1 MTVAV
6 LAGLVVLCLALHLVT
21 AGLAALRY
29 LGPDRAA
36 GSTDQPFITLLRPMH
51 GVDAFDRET
60 LAASFGQDYPD
71 YEILFCVADPDDPAC
86 ALARA
91 LIAAHPGARARLLV
105 GDTPI
110 SANPKLNNVAKGWD
124 ESRADFVAMADAN
137 LMLPRD
143 YLAQLAARWR
153 PGVGAVSAPATGSRP
168 GNLWGAVECA
178 FLNTSQARWQLAAD
192 ALGLGYAQGKT
203 LYLNRDVIAAGGG
216 LAALGREMAED
227 LATTKLVRAQG
238 LKVRL
243 TRQLFDQ
250 PVGEKTLGQVWTRQ
264 LRWSRIRRDGVP
276 GLFALEA
283 LQGFLPPLL
292 ALAGLVGLGAAPAWS
307 LPLLILT
314 WYGAEVALARIAG
327 WPMGAQGLT
336 ALVLRDLASPAL
348 WLATFRARDIAWR
361 GTKIAAQAQTRA
373 QDA

>member
-1 MTVAV
+1 MTVSL
-6 LAGLVVLCLALHLVT
+6 LAGLVVLSLALHLVT

-29 LGPDRAA
+29 LGPDRAT
-36 GSTDQPFITLLRPMH
+36 GTKVRPFITLLRPMH
-51 GVDAFDRET
+51 GIDAFDRET
-60 LAASFGQDYPD
+60 LASSFGQDYPE

-91 LIAAHPGARARLLV
+91 LIAAHPSARAGLMV
-105 GDTPI
+105 GDSPI
-110 SANPKLNNVAKGWD
+110 SANPKLNNVAKGW
-124 ESRADFVAMADAN
+124 EASRAEFVAMADAN

-143 YLAQLAARWR
+143 YLAQLAARWT
-153 PGVGAVSAPATGSRP
+153 PGTGAVSAPATGSRP

-178 FLNTSQARWQLAAD
+178 CLNTSQARWQLAAD

-203 LYLNRDVIAAGGG
+203 LYLNRDVIEAGGG

-238 LKVRL
+238 LRVRL
-243 TRQLFDQ
+243 TRRLFDQ
-250 PVGEKTLGQVWTRQ
+250 PVGMKTAAQVWTRQ

-283 LQGFLPPLL
+283 LQGFAPPFL
-292 ALAGLVGLGAAPAWS
+292 ALTGLVALGTAPVWS
-307 LPLLILT
+307 LPLFTVT
-314 WYGAEVALARIAG
+314 WYGAEVALARVAG
-327 WPMGAQGLT
+327 WPMGARGLV
-336 ALVLRDLASPAL
+336 ALVLRDAWLPAL
-348 WLATFRARDIAWR
+348 WLTTFRARDIAWR
-361 GTKIAAQAQTRA
+361 GTQIAAQAQTRA